1 MGRKINFNPPV
12 WLVVLFDSLK
22 APIVW
27 INVVGQ
33 GVNALADLN
42 INPWVLFGFGILR
55 EFISR
60 FLTIY
65 NKQEIGDE

>member
-42 INPWVLFGFGILR
+42 INPGYCSALEYCVSLFPD
-55 EFISR
+55 S
-60 FLTIY
+60 
-65 NKQEIGDE
+65 